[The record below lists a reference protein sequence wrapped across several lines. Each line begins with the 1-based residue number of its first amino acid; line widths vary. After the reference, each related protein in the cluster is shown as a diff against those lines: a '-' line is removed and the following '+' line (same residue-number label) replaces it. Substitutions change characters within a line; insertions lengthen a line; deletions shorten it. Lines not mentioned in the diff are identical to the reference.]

1 MVILFLNFLV
11 RLLIYSGNRTEWS
24 QNLTRLDDT
33 KFVYQ
38 LIITITNF
46 VIYWAFLNQNSRNS
60 AIFFVGSE
68 KKPFKC
74 ALAMARS
81 VQLLRLDMYCV
92 LLHCPISAEIRT
104 VDSLS
109 DLRNF

>member
-1 MVILFLNFLV
+1 MESKSDPMRRHEILLPINHN
-11 RLLIYSGNRTEWS
+11 YN
-24 QNLTRLDDT
+24 
-33 KFVYQ
+33 KFCDI
-38 LIITITNF
+38 LGF
-46 VIYWAFLNQNSRNS
+46 FKSKLKKFGD
-60 AIFFVGSE
+60 FFVGSE

-74 ALAMARS
+74 ARAMART

-104 VDSLS
+104 VVSLS

>member
-1 MVILFLNFLV
+1 MESKSDPIRRHEILLPINHN
-11 RLLIYSGNRTEWS
+11 YN
-24 QNLTRLDDT
+24 
-33 KFVYQ
+33 KFCDI
-38 LIITITNF
+38 LGF
-46 VIYWAFLNQNSRNS
+46 FKSKLKKFGD
-60 AIFFVGSE
+60 FFVGSE

-74 ALAMARS
+74 ARAMART

-104 VDSLS
+104 VVSLS